1 MLFTNQLARCLAYS
15 DSSKQKSAMSI
26 VFVIIVAVITIEER
40 YKDHQGLFLPSLL
53 LFQVTKLKPR

>member
-1 MLFTNQLARCLAYS
+1 
-15 DSSKQKSAMSI
+15 MSI
-26 VFVIIVAVITIEER
+26 VSVIVVVAITIEEG